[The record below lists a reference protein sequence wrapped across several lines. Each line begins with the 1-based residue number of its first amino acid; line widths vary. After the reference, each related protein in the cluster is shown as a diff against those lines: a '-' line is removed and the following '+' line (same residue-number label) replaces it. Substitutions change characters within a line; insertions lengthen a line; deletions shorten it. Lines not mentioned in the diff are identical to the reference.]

1 MRKVV
6 LPLIAVS
13 LLASPLFAAKPAKAE
28 FGHYAFDF
36 NVFTW
41 KITKPEPKKPEV
53 DNPMA
58 PESPEP
64 SKKPDDPFFTGKVDY
79 LVGTMHF
86 PVKPDE
92 EDVPGKLK
100 KFLEKSTAFAMEADL
115 SKFDRN
121 TVKKYLNLAPGQNLQ
136 TALPAHTWEVLA
148 ANYGA
153 KGVPAATLAHT
164 KPWLLE
170 LMWANPT
177 KMGNGLDSYLR
188 KIANR
193 GGKRLYYLEGMEDQ
207 IRALDAGT
215 FEERVDMLTHTVD
228 DPEVQM
234 DTLRAML
241 DSYKGGYLDASKGL
255 VFDEEMM
262 RHYPVYYKELF
273 DRRNNA
279 WLPKVIDMMGKE
291 DAVIAVGLGHLVGP
305 GGLLQMLKDKG
316 YTVEY
321 VSYED

>member
-1 MRKVV
+1 MRKFV
-6 LPLIAVS
+6 LPL
-13 LLASPLFAAKPAKAE
+13 LAFSILAAPLMAPKPARAE
-28 FGHYAFDF
+28 FGRYAFDF

-41 KITKPEPKKPEV
+41 KITKPEKKNDDPL
-53 DNPMA
+53 A
-58 PESPEP
+58 PDAAP
-64 SKKPDDPFFTGKVDY
+64 SKKPGDDPFMLGKTDY

-100 KFLEKSTAFAMEADL
+100 KLLERSTAFAMEADL
-115 SKFDRN
+115 STFNRQA
-121 TVKKYLNLAPGQNLQ
+121 VRKYLDLAPGQNLQ
-136 TALPAHTWEVLA
+136 LALPARTWQVLA
-148 ANYGA
+148 ANYAA
-153 KGVPAATLAHT
+153 KGVPPATLAHT

-170 LMWANPT
+170 LMWANT
-177 KMGNGLDSYLR
+177 TRMGNGLDSYLR

-228 DPEVQM
+228 DPEVQV
-234 DTLRAML
+234 DTLRAMM
-241 DSYKGGYLDASKGL
+241 DSYKAGYLDSSRGL

-262 RHYPVYYKELF
+262 RHYPVYYRELF
-273 DRRNNA
+273 DNRNAA
-279 WLPKVIDMMGKE
+279 WMPKVLDLMGKE

-305 GGLLQMLKDKG
+305 GGLLQMLKDRG
-316 YTVEY
+316 YTVEALP
-321 VSYED
+321 YE